1 MKVEVI
7 RTTKTKELVE
17 IDLPYFYRHDLDLV
31 DVDCAIYGKIGE
43 RWHTSVKVYTD
54 SFIGSRRFTVE
65 KEPTD
70 WDRLSCYLNDEYKSK
85 AIEYENAKQQ
95 AIQAAQYA

>member
-70 WDRLSCYLNDEYKSK
+70 WGRLSCYLADEYKSN
-85 AIEYENAKQQ
+85 ATEYEGAKQM
-95 AIQAAQYA
+95 AIQTAQDA